1 MLRTV
6 LSTAAGL
13 GLALTLAQ
21 PTVAQ
26 EDESQGHSHPVIG
39 QWELSFETPRGSQT
53 MTLTFE
59 LDGETLKGT
68 AETRRGTVELRDV
81 RYEGNELGFSV
92 PFGGR
97 GGRGG
102 GRGGGQGFALQ
113 FVGTID
119 GDMME
124 GKLRMPRGN
133 NEAPW
138 TATRVA
144 T

>member
-6 LSTAAGL
+6 LSAAAGL
-13 GLALTLAQ
+13 GLALTFAQ
-21 PTVAQ
+21 PAVAQ
-26 EDESQGHSHPVIG
+26 EDESPGHPVIG

-59 LDGETLKGT
+59 MDGETLKGT
-68 AETRRGTVELRDV
+68 AETRRGTVELQDV
-81 RYEGNELGFSV
+81 SYEGNELGFSV

-102 GRGGGQGFALQ
+102 GGGQGFALQ

-124 GKLRMPRGN
+124 GKLRMPRGD

-138 TATRVA
+138 TASRVA